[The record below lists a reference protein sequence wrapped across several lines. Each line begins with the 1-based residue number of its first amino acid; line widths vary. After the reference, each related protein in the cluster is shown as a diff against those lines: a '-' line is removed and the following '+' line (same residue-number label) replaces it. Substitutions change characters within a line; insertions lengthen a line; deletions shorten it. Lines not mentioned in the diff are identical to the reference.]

1 MAIEKEELVAKIKEV
16 LKPELTQISYETWIL
31 PLDIRSIDGN
41 HIVFTTNSE
50 YQQDFIENK
59 YRSLI
64 FNTLRF
70 ITNKEWTF
78 SVIDISKENKIESLK
93 NYPIKTTI
101 ISMIILFVLFLIG
114 KIYVKKTK

>member
-1 MAIEKEELVAKIKEV
+1 MAIEKEELIAKIKEV

-41 HIVFTTNSE
+41 HIVFTTTSE

-59 YRSLI
+59 YRNLI

-70 ITNKEWTF
+70 ITNMEWTF
-78 SVIDISKENKIESLK
+78 SVLDISKENKTLFSKIAFKRYFYLLYTNIFQKASV
-93 NYPIKTTI
+93 IKKQ
-101 ISMIILFVLFLIG
+101 F
-114 KIYVKKTK
+114 